1 MQSCLA
7 TTQVVEDTCKDAR
20 EEAGWEVKHDGDTV
34 TIKDDTG
41 TVIYS
46 AIQKG
51 EGADTWLVWYSTQHF
66 EMFDPPELD
75 N

>member
-7 TTQVVEDTCKDAR
+7 TTRVVEDTCKDAR
-20 EEAGWEVKHDGDTV
+20 KEDGWEVNHDGDVV
-34 TIKDDTG
+34 TIKADDI
-41 TVIYS
+41 VIYS

-51 EGADTWLVWYSTQHF
+51 EGSDTWLVWYSNQHF
-66 EMFDPPELD
+66 EMFDPTPLD

>member
-7 TTQVVEDTCKDAR
+7 HTQVVEDTCKDAR
-20 EEAGWEVKHDGDTV
+20 KEDGWEVKQDKEAGTV
-34 TIKDDTG
+34 VIKDG
-41 TVIYS
+41 EGNMVYR
-46 AIQKG
+46 ALQKG
-51 EGADTWLVWYSTQHF
+51 TDTWIVWYSTQHF